1 MTTRHIALLRGINV
15 GGVRISMAQQRHLA
29 EALGFTDVRVHL
41 QTGNLVLSAP
51 GDATPAQVA
60 AALTA
65 RIEADY
71 GAPVPVVTRTPPEL
85 AAELAANPYPE
96 ATDVPASLHCVFL
109 SAPPDAAVR
118 GALDALGT
126 GGTASPDSFRLL
138 GRTLYL
144 HCPDGIGRSK
154 LAARAIRAV
163 ERGGVTATARSWNT
177 ATRLLA
183 LARS

>member
-29 EALGFTDVRVHL
+29 EALGFTDVRVLL

-65 RIEADY
+65 RIEADH
-71 GAPVPVVTRTPPEL
+71 GAPVPVVTRTPSEL

-109 SAPPDAAVR
+109 SAPPEPAVR
-118 GALDALGT
+118 GALDTLGAE
-126 GGTASPDSFRLL
+126 GAASPNSFRLL

-144 HCPDGIGRSK
+144 HCPDGIGRSR

-163 ERGGVTATARSWNT
+163 ERGGVTATARNWNT